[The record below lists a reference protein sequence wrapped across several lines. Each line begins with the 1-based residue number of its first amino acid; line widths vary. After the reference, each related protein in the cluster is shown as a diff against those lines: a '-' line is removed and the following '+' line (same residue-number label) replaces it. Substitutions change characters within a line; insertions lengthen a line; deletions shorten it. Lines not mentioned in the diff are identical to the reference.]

1 MTIQHVVTASLM
13 YSVYFAPRGKQRLL
27 ALGHELSQ
35 RHLSAND
42 CLIGVIGEAGSGKS
56 LLIKGMFPGLELTND
71 DEGIN
76 VRPLPLLRG
85 LEENRFGGHT
95 FHVDMRFEAAFT
107 QMHVLADAVRR
118 ALDAGR
124 RVVVEHFDLLYPHL
138 GMNAEALIGIGEEVL
153 VTRPTVFGPEPQNV
167 ADIVFKSIKYRKMAH
182 TAEDLVSLALE
193 EKFAFRHGQVHGD
206 VRHGFLLEFAEK
218 PEIDLDT
225 LEREVQRTIR
235 EDAAVCY
242 LDEDHI
248 RVGEGSAF
256 HCTGPRIHV
265 RSAGEIE
272 GFHLVKEVMYD
283 PISKVYAI
291 VGLVGFENV
300 DDIRELNKIV
310 L

>member
-1 MTIQHVVTASLM
+1 M

-42 CLIGVIGEAGSGKS
+42 SLIGVIGDAGAGKS

-85 LEENRFGGHT
+85 AEDGRFGGHT
-95 FHVDMRFEAAFT
+95 YHVDVRFETAFT
-107 QMHVLADAVRR
+107 QLHMLTDAVRR
-118 ALDAGR
+118 ALEAGR
-124 RVVVEHFDLLYPHL
+124 RVVVEHFDLIYPQL
-138 GMNAEALIGIGEEVL
+138 GMNAEILIGIGEEVI
-153 VTRPTVFGPEPQNV
+153 VTRPTVFGPEPQNI
-167 ADIVFKSIKYRKMAH
+167 ADIVLKSIKYRKMAH
-182 TAEDLVSLALE
+182 TAEDLTSKVLE
-193 EKFAFRHGQVHGD
+193 DKFGFRHGQVHGD

-218 PEIDLDT
+218 PKVDLDVI
-225 LEREVQRTIR
+225 EREVQRYIR
-235 EDAAVCY
+235 EDAEVCY
-242 LDEDHI
+242 LDENHI
-248 RVGEGSAF
+248 RIGEEATF

-272 GFHLVKEVMYD
+272 GFHLVKEILYD

-291 VGLVGFENV
+291 VGLVGFENAEN
-300 DDIRELNKIV
+300 IRELNKIV
-310 L
+310 LR

>member
-1 MTIQHVVTASLM
+1 MTANHVVTDSLM

-35 RHLSAND
+35 RHLSAGD
-42 CLIGVIGEAGSGKS
+42 SLIGVIGDAGAGKS

-76 VRPLPLLRG
+76 VRPLPLLRS
-85 LEENRFGGHT
+85 LEDSRSGGHT
-95 FHVDMRFEAAFT
+95 FHVDIRFETAFT
-107 QMHVLADAVRR
+107 QMHALVDAVKR
-118 ALDAGR
+118 ALDGGR
-124 RVVVEHFDLLYPHL
+124 RVIVEHFDLIYPHL
-138 GMNAEALIGIGEEVL
+138 GMNAEMLIGIGEEVI
-153 VTRPTVFGPEPQNV
+153 VTRPTVFGPEPGNI
-167 ADIVFKSIKYRKMAH
+167 ADIVFKSIRYRKMAH
-182 TAEDLVSLALE
+182 TAEDLTCKALE
-193 EKFAFRHGQVHGD
+193 AMYGFGHGQVHGD
-206 VRHGFLLEFAEK
+206 VRHGFLLEFNEK
-218 PEIDLDT
+218 PEIDLEA
-225 LEREVQRTIR
+225 LEREVQRYIR
-235 EDAAVCY
+235 EDADISY

-248 RVGEGSAF
+248 RIGGDATF

-272 GFHLVKEVMYD
+272 GFHLIKELLYD

-300 DDIRELNKIV
+300 ENIRELNKII